1 LAGTGKTILIFQ
13 VGNESVDFNLITH
26 AMTPETTTM
35 LLLGLGLIW
44 VAGARSK
51 LKSKLIFNSQQK
63 GRAIS
68 SAFFHLRK

>member
-1 LAGTGKTILIFQ
+1 LAGTGKTVLIFQ
-13 VGNESVDFNLITH
+13 VGNETVGFNLITH

-51 LKSKLIFNSQQK
+51 FKE
-63 GRAIS
+63 
-68 SAFFHLRK
+68 